1 MWYNLIKNLEEKMIT
16 IKTLLEN
23 TGSRNRALAFE
34 HGLSFL

>member
-1 MWYNLIKNLEEKMIT
+1 MIT

-34 HGLSFL
+34 HGLSFCDC